1 MTTARPFLDDATF
14 LRNALC
20 GLVLIVVLIVAA
32 QASAYTLDYCKS
44 YADKV
49 VQESTS
55 AELSTAMRGTTSD
68 PGLSGIVGSGSTSGS
83 DSSLSSILGGL
94 TQSQEQKSLWQRTF
108 DHCMGVTR

>member
-1 MTTARPFLDDATF
+1 MTTARPCPDDGIF
-14 LRNALC
+14 WRNAVY
-20 GLVLIVVLIVAA
+20 GLALVVVLFVAA

-68 PGLSGIVGSGSTSGS
+68 PGLSGIVGSGSASGS